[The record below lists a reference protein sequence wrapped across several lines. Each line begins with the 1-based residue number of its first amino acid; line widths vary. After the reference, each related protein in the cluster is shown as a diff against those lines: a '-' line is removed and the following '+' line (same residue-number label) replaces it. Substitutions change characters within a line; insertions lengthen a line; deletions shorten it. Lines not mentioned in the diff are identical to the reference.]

1 MIFILG
7 IICGISIAFVVF
19 LGHIYLALKRQN
31 PIEKV
36 VRHIEDKAK
45 SKVQIFMPPT
55 SEQIAQQEII
65 DRNSARE
72 QNTRAEELGL

>member
-19 LGHIYLALKRQN
+19 LGYISLALKGKN
-31 PIEKV
+31 PVEKV
-36 VRHIEDKAK
+36 VRSIEDKAK

-55 SEQIAQQEII
+55 EEEASQEKVIQK
-65 DRNSARE
+65 NERE
-72 QNTRAEELGL
+72 KRETTLEELGL